1 MKLKRSTQGLLI
13 AALILGVGVAVYEGT
28 IAPERQAQQEQRD
41 RLFKFAALDV
51 QQITIETSD
60 QVLQFDRLETP
71 LNLPLNQEGEFT
83 TTDWQFVRL
92 NSAKA
97 AGDREEPIASPENSE
112 TPAEDTTESASP
124 EAENPEAE
132 SVQSENSE
140 PENPEPENSDPNNP
154 DLENSDPENPEA
166 DSVQSEN
173 SEPENPET
181 ENPDPENSDPNNP
194 ETENPDPNNSDP
206 ENPEAEKSKTDTTE
220 SNSDTTVEKPIP
232 ARQAYIDYLF
242 NAINGAS
249 SDRSISAPA
258 NRRAEYGLATPTLRL
273 TIELKNGTRHT
284 LEIGSRDFTQ
294 SFVYALLDTPK
305 DATQLNV
312 LLLPPDFI
320 NAFDRDLAA
329 WDATQPLESELDL
342 PDPAIEGETPP
353 PTDEINDNINDEIND
368 EINSEILKDPIYNPE
383 PDNQPT
389 LEPEPKVDG
398 LDPSDNPQETGN

>member
-1 MKLKRSTQGLLI
+1 
-13 AALILGVGVAVYEGT
+13 
-28 IAPERQAQQEQRD
+28 
-41 RLFKFAALDV
+41 
-51 QQITIETSD
+51 
-60 QVLQFDRLETP
+60 VLQFDRLETP
-71 LNLPLNQEGEFT
+71 LNVPLNQEGEFT

-132 SVQSENSE
+132 NPEAESVQAENSDLENSEAENPEAESVQSENSE
-140 PENPEPENSDPNNP
+140 PENPETENSDPNNP

-166 DSVQSEN
+166 
-173 SEPENPET
+173 
-181 ENPDPENSDPNNP
+181 
-194 ETENPDPNNSDP
+194 
-206 ENPEAEKSKTDTTE
+206 EKSKTDTTE
-220 SNSDTTVEKPIP
+220 SDSDTTVEKPIP

-294 SFVYALLDTPK
+294 SFVYALLDTPD
-305 DATQLNV
+305 DATELDV

-329 WDATQPLESELDL
+329 WDATQPLASETEL
-342 PDPAIEGETPP
+342 PDPTIEGETPP
-353 PTDEINDNINDEIND
+353 PTDEINDDINDD
-368 EINSEILKDPIYNPE
+368 INSEILKDPIYNPE

-389 LEPEPKVDG
+389 PEPEPNVDG

>member
-41 RLFKFAALDV
+41 RLFKFATLDV
-51 QQITIETSD
+51 QRITLETSD
-60 QVLQFDRLETP
+60 QMLQFDRLETP
-71 LNLPLNQEGEFT
+71 LNVPLNENGEFT
-83 TTDWQFVRL
+83 TTDWQFIRL
-92 NSAKA
+92 NSAKP
-97 AGDREEPIASPENSE
+97 AGDREEPTTSQGDSE
-112 TPAEDTTESASP
+112 TPPEDTTESASP
-124 EAENPEAE
+124 ETDSAQPENSEADG
-132 SVQSENSE
+132 VQPENSE
-140 PENPEPENSDPNNP
+140 PENSEIDGVQTENAEPENS
-154 DLENSDPENPEA
+154 EA
-166 DSVQSEN
+166 DGAEVEN
-173 SEPENPET
+173 AEATKPET
-181 ENPDPENSDPNNP
+181 
-194 ETENPDPNNSDP
+194 
-206 ENPEAEKSKTDTTE
+206 ATTE
-220 SNSDTTVEKPIP
+220 SNSDTTTDKPIP

-320 NAFDRDLAA
+320 NAFDRELTD
-329 WDATQPLESELDL
+329 WDATQPLASETEL
-342 PDPAIEGETPP
+342 PDPTIEGETPP
-353 PTDEINDNINDEIND
+353 PGDEINDD
-368 EINSEILKDPIYNPE
+368 INSEILKDPIYNPE

-389 LEPEPKVDG
+389 LEPEPNVDG
-398 LDPSDNPQETGN
+398 LDQPDNPQETGN

>member
-41 RLFKFAALDV
+41 RLFKFATLDV

-71 LNLPLNQEGEFT
+71 LNVPLNQEGEFT

-140 PENPEPENSDPNNP
+140 PENSETENSDPNNP

-166 DSVQSEN
+166 
-173 SEPENPET
+173 
-181 ENPDPENSDPNNP
+181 
-194 ETENPDPNNSDP
+194 
-206 ENPEAEKSKTDTTE
+206 EKSKTDTTE
-220 SNSDTTVEKPIP
+220 SDSDTTVETPIP

-294 SFVYALLDTPK
+294 SFVYALIDTPD
-305 DATQLNV
+305 DATELDV

-320 NAFDRDLAA
+320 NAFDRELTD
-329 WDATQPLESELDL
+329 WDATQPLASETEL
-342 PDPAIEGETPP
+342 PDPTIEGETPP
-353 PTDEINDNINDEIND
+353 PTDEINDEIND
-368 EINSEILKDPIYNPE
+368 DINSEILKDPIYNPE

-389 LEPEPKVDG
+389 LEPEPNVDG
-398 LDPSDNPQETGN
+398 LDQPDNPQETGN